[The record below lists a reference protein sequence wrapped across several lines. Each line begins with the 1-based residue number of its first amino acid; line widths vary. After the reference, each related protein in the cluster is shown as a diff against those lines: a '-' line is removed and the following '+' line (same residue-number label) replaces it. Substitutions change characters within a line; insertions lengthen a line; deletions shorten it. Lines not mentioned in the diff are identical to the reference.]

1 VASRSAR
8 WFSRENLRK
17 DLTAGLVLGIES
29 VPDGLANGLLAGV
42 NPLAGL
48 YGYMFGLVGA
58 AFFTGSALMAVQ
70 GTGSMALIV
79 SDTGLDSLADPT
91 SALYTLA
98 ILTGMVMLVAGLL
111 RAGRLVRFVPT
122 AVMTGF
128 TTAVG
133 VNIVLGQLSNFTGYD
148 SRGANR
154 LVKTFDLFA
163 HLPSWSVTALVVG
176 AITVL
181 TIMVLQPTRIGSFGL
196 VLAVVL
202 GSAVAAL
209 LNLWVRQGVL
219 VLQDKVDVPSTL
231 PLPVLPNLGDVP
243 ALLLPAI
250 SLAFVAMVQGAGVA
264 ASIPSLSGRPNVS
277 RDLVG
282 QGIGNIV
289 SGAFQGVP
297 VGASTSASSL
307 LVSGGARTRMAK
319 LYAGIVIALIVLFAS
334 QIVAYVAMPALAG
347 LLIVIGISSIKPSRV
362 YSVVKSGPLPTAVMV
377 VTFALTLIIP
387 LQFAVLV
394 GVGLG
399 IILFVA
405 QQSNRVRVRRVV
417 IEDDGRLR
425 ETDPPAAVGP
435 GEICILQPYGSLFF
449 ASAPVLEQQLPTV
462 SRLSRHSVVILR
474 LRGTDEIGL
483 SLIEVLRRL
492 SASLRGADSTLKLVI
507 SEQRVMQQV
516 EASGLIEEIGAHNVY
531 KGTEWVGQTLQ
542 KAYDDARAELSRH

>member
-1 VASRSAR
+1 MASRSAR

-79 SDTGLDSLADPT
+79 SDAGLESMDDPS

-98 ILTGMVMLVAGLL
+98 MLTGIVMIIAGLL
-111 RAGRLVRFVPT
+111 HAGRLVRFVPT

-154 LVKTFDLFA
+154 VVKTFDLLS
-163 HLPSWSVTALVVG
+163 HLPSWSVTALAVG

-202 GSAVAAL
+202 GSVVAAL
-209 LNLWVRQGVL
+209 LNLWVRQGVT
-219 VLQDKVDVPSTL
+219 VLDDKVDVPSTL
-231 PLPVLPNLGDVP
+231 PLPVLPSLADVP
-243 ALLLPAI
+243 ALLLPAF

-277 RDLVG
+277 RDLLG
-282 QGIGNIV
+282 QGIGSIV
-289 SGAFQGVP
+289 SGGFQGVP
-297 VGASTSASSL
+297 VGGSTSASAL

-334 QIVAYVAMPALAG
+334 QVVAFVAMPALAG
-347 LLIVIGISSIKPSRV
+347 LLIVIGINAIKPSRV
-362 YSVVKSGPLPTAVMV
+362 YSVVKSGPLQTAVMG
-377 VTFALTLIIP
+377 VTFVLTLIIP

-405 QQSNRVRVRRVV
+405 QQSNRVRVRRV
-417 IEDDGRLR
+417 IIDDDGRMR

-462 SRLSRHSVVILR
+462 SRHSRRCVVILR

-492 SASLRGADSTLKLVI
+492 ATALRAADSTLKLVI
-507 SEQRVMQQV
+507 SEQRVMQQL

-531 KGTEWVGQTLQ
+531 KGTEWIGQTVQ
-542 KAYDDARAELSRH
+542 KAYDDAKAELSPR

>member
-1 VASRSAR
+1 MAARPTR
-8 WFSRENLRK
+8 WFSRENLRR
-17 DLTAGLVLGIES
+17 DAVAGLVLGIES

-79 SDTGLDSLADPT
+79 SDAGLESMKDPDA
-91 SALYTLA
+91 ALYTLA
-98 ILTGMVMLVAGLL
+98 MLTGIVMIIAGLL

-154 LVKTFDLFA
+154 VLKTFDLLA
-163 HLPSWSVTALVVG
+163 HLPSWSAPALAVG

-181 TIMVLQPTRIGSFGL
+181 TIMVLQPTRVGSFGL

-202 GSAVAAL
+202 GSVVAAL
-209 LNLWVRQGVL
+209 LDLWVRQGVV
-219 VLQDKVDVPSTL
+219 VLDDKVDVPSSL
-231 PLPVLPNLGDVP
+231 PIPVLPSLTDVP
-243 ALLLPAI
+243 VLLLPAI

-264 ASIPSLSGRPNVS
+264 ASIPSLSGRPDVS

-282 QGIGNIV
+282 QGIGSIV

-297 VGASTSASSL
+297 VGGSTSASSL
-307 LVSGGARTRMAK
+307 LVGGGARTRMAK

-334 QIVAYVAMPALAG
+334 QIVAYIAMPALAG
-347 LLIVIGISSIKPSRV
+347 LLIVVGIGAIKPSRV
-362 YSVVKSGPLPTAVMV
+362 YSVVKSGPLPSAVMG
-377 VTFALTLIIP
+377 VTFVLTLLIP
-387 LQFAVLV
+387 LQFAVLM

-399 IILFVA
+399 IVLFVA

-449 ASAPVLEQQLPTV
+449 ASAPVVEKQLPTV
-462 SRLSRHSVVILR
+462 SRHSKRCVVILR
-474 LRGTDEIGL
+474 LRGTDQIGL
-483 SLIEVLRRL
+483 SFVEVLRRL
-492 SASLRGADSTLKLVI
+492 AADLRGADSTLKLVI
-507 SEQRVMQQV
+507 SEPAVMRQV
-516 EASGLIEEIGAHNVY
+516 EASGLVDELGAHNVY
-531 KGTEWVGQTLQ
+531 RGTEWVGQSLQ
-542 KAYDDARAELSRH
+542 RAYVDAKTELSRS